1 MITSIK
7 KSKKRRNVQGE
18 KKRNLLIKIAAKE
31 FAQKGYYGA
40 SINEIAELA
49 DVKTSA
55 IIYHFKSKK
64 NFFQTIVYQYFVEK
78 AKFGDAF
85 IPIVEADE
93 NDAQAISKA
102 IYKSID
108 NILTVLFDPQKKIKY
123 LSGLLTT
130 VLRDG
135 GSDFNNKFMHYC
147 EKSETEAIEK
157 LKKIRPHLSQ
167 TDIFWEIQS
176 FWGLVLYTMYAK
188 HFMLAH
194 MQQKKIT
201 REFIDSMVIHYTKRI
216 CSALDLPILYG
227 NASLIYTALTSS
239 SQEKQDELETRDGK
253 GW

>member
-55 IIYHFKSKK
+55 IIYHFRSKK
-64 NFFQTIVYQYFVEK
+64 NFFQTIVYQYFVEE
-78 AKFGDAF
+78 AKFGDLF
-85 IPIVEADE
+85 LPIVEADE
-93 NDAQAISKA
+93 NDEQAISKA

-108 NILTVLFDPQKKIKY
+108 NILTVLFDPKKRIKY
-123 LSGLLTT
+123 LSGLLAT

-135 GSDFNNKFMHYC
+135 GSDFNNKFMLYC
-147 EKSETEAIEK
+147 ETSETKAIEK

-176 FWGLVLYTMYAK
+176 FWGFVLYTMYAK

-201 REFIDSMVIHYTKRI
+201 REFIDSMVIYHTKRI
-216 CSALDLPILYG
+216 CKVFELP
-227 NASLIYTALTSS
+227 S
-239 SQEKQDELETRDGK
+239 
-253 GW
+253 